1 CFSFPCTVGRVWLPQ
16 CRRARSARRPWRLFM
31 TEPPIRSDGTLD
43 ESLLERT
50 AGVRARFHRAWQE
63 AARGGPEP
71 DLDSYL
77 LPFTEPAR
85 SWVRQELEKIADE
98 GRRLRAA
105 AGEHRH
111 DDSVDAV
118 KRA

>member
-1 CFSFPCTVGRVWLPQ
+1 
-16 CRRARSARRPWRLFM
+16 M
-31 TEPPIRSDGTLD
+31 TEPPIRSDATLD

-105 AGEHRH
+105 AG
-111 DDSVDAV
+111 
-118 KRA
+118 